1 MDVGRVIDDPRQK
14 DAHTEEHLCRKRRKT
29 DMEQNKYVDK
39 LLKLTKSATSQFH
52 TVLETKK
59 QLEEAGFE
67 EVALRENWD
76 LKRGGK
82 YFMVHHDSTIF
93 AFTIGEEF
101 EGEDGF
107 RLAACHGDFPGFRI
121 KPNPEIVTE
130 GYVQLNTEVYGGVNL
145 ASWLDRPLSI
155 AGRVVLRSEDVFH
168 PEVRLVDFKRPLL
181 TIPNIA
187 IHLQKEMNQGVELNR
202 QTQMIPLLGKLA
214 EGEKKEGYFAN
225 LLAEEMGVKA
235 EDILE
240 YELNVYNFEEGCLT
254 GAKEEFITAPR
265 LDNLTSVQA
274 LATAII
280 DADRTKGINCAI
292 VYDHEEIGSRSK
304 QGAQSTLIVT
314 ILKKIYAALGYS
326 ETVFSNAIMD
336 SLLISADV
344 SHAIHPSYAAK
355 NDPTNKAKLNE
366 GFCIKEACSQGYA
379 TDSEAIAIV
388 QQICEKEG
396 IAYQK
401 FVNRSDG
408 SAGGTLGSIVSAI
421 LPVRTV
427 DMGIP
432 MFAMHSSRE
441 FMGREDQESLV
452 KFMTAYFSL

>member
-1 MDVGRVIDDPRQK
+1 M
-14 DAHTEEHLCRKRRKT
+14 
-29 DMEQNKYVDK
+29 
-39 LLKLTKSATSQFH
+39 
-52 TVLETKK
+52 
-59 QLEEAGFE
+59 
-67 EVALRENWD
+67 
-76 LKRGGK
+76 
-82 YFMVHHDSTIF
+82 
-93 AFTIGEEF
+93 
-101 EGEDGF
+101 
-107 RLAACHGDFPGFRI
+107 
-121 KPNPEIVTE
+121 
-130 GYVQLNTEVYGGVNL
+130 
-145 ASWLDRPLSI
+145 
-155 AGRVVLRSEDVFH
+155 
-168 PEVRLVDFKRPLL
+168 
-181 TIPNIA
+181 
-187 IHLQKEMNQGVELNR
+187 
-202 QTQMIPLLGKLA
+202 
-214 EGEKKEGYFAN
+214 
-225 LLAEEMGVKA
+225 
-235 EDILE
+235 
-240 YELNVYNFEEGCLT
+240 
-254 GAKEEFITAPR
+254 
-265 LDNLTSVQA
+265 
-274 LATAII
+274 
-280 DADRTKGINCAI
+280 
-292 VYDHEEIGSRSK
+292 
-304 QGAQSTLIVT
+304 T
-314 ILKKIYAALGYS
+314 ILKKVYAALGYS
-326 ETVFSNAIMD
+326 ETAFSNAIMD